1 MSNPQDAQPKAR
13 TASRNRLGRSR
24 KRFLA
29 GFTAVDL
36 VTIAALAACAR
47 ITHLLQKFINFAF
60 PLNVGLWYIF
70 FAWAL
75 ATVMVLVP
83 KRGAASLYAGLN
95 VLAINILIEGDPP
108 QWLITVPFAVV
119 LTELIFW
126 VVERISG
133 NYCTTPTT
141 AVIGLTIAAPVW
153 WLAMV
158 YFGLHIVFA
167 TPMNAAALGIT
178 LGMFVIS
185 APIVAF
191 LGNKIGRSLKP
202 LLAY

>member
-1 MSNPQDAQPKAR
+1 MSNTRIKK
-13 TASRNRLGRSR
+13 TKASRSGPGRAR

-47 ITHLLQKFINFAF
+47 ITHLIQKFVNFAF

-75 ATVMVLVP
+75 ATVVVLVP

-95 VLAINILIEGDPP
+95 IIAINILIEGDPP
-108 QWLITVPFAVV
+108 QWLITVPFAIILMEVV
-119 LTELIFW
+119 FW
-126 VVERISG
+126 VVQKVSG
-133 NYCTTPTT
+133 NYCTTPVT
-141 AVIGLTIAAPVW
+141 AVVGLTIVAPIW

-158 YFGLHIVFA
+158 YFGLHMVFGV
-167 TPMNAAALGIT
+167 PMNAMALGIT

-185 APIVAF
+185 APVVAF
-191 LGNKIGRSLKP
+191 LGNKVGRSLKP
-202 LLAY
+202 LLTY